1 MAYLT
6 EKRQGALG
14 SHLKSAVRRNRL
26 HQALAAAGV
35 ITVGSSLFS
44 VVFKPVGFIS
54 FHTVTKVGFLGH
66 PDVARGLPG
75 WGPISERSCSAV
87 VRGCLPPINVAR
99 LGAVGVDGGPALR
112 LVHVCGSPCLR
123 TWRFR
128 RNRPTSEVIR

>member
-54 FHTVTKVGFLGH
+54 FHTVTKVGFWGH
-66 PDVARGLPG
+66 PDVA
-75 WGPISERSCSAV
+75 
-87 VRGCLPPINVAR
+87 
-99 LGAVGVDGGPALR
+99 
-112 LVHVCGSPCLR
+112 
-123 TWRFR
+123 
-128 RNRPTSEVIR
+128 

>member
-54 FHTVTKVGFLGH
+54 FHTVTKVGVLGH
-66 PDVARGLPG
+66 RDVA
-75 WGPISERSCSAV
+75 
-87 VRGCLPPINVAR
+87 
-99 LGAVGVDGGPALR
+99 
-112 LVHVCGSPCLR
+112 
-123 TWRFR
+123 
-128 RNRPTSEVIR
+128 